1 MDKLNERKL
10 LEALVGYGEWG
21 DRNFPDDHD
30 FHQDL
35 IETLSYKVSLLEK
48 IYNKGEE
55 VSGSHPLMRYLFD
68 LGDVM
73 NFLRELKKQLG
84 GEIETTMC
92 AGLEIV
98 TFNGKY
104 CVGKKL
110 GDGFYRRFSTW
121 FDTQDEAYKW
131 KQEVCDAISEE
142 RR

>member
-68 LGDVM
+68 LGDGVGDEFVDVVIAGKP
-73 NFLRELKKQLG
+73 NSDAG
-84 GEIETTMC
+84 GK
-92 AGLEIV
+92 AGIAPHGEFVFV
-98 TFNGKY
+98 TAAR
-104 CVGKKL
+104 
-110 GDGFYRRFSTW
+110 D
-121 FDTQDEAYKW
+121 
-131 KQEVCDAISEE
+131 ISSGCNLTFIADMAF
-142 RR
+142 